1 MKGVLEALAL
11 VLKIHGVLDVE
22 EAFID
27 GSFAPAKKGAS
38 RWGRQNAARGP
49 KSWRAQT
56 GHGLPLAI
64 FVENATPHEV
74 KLAVPTLIQMVIPE
88 APQNLIGDNAY
99 DSDKPDA
106 ELSHYGIE
114 LIAPDRIGRFLPAVA
129 WSTTDL
135 PPAWP
140 ICAAPIR
147 HGPPGSF
154 E

>member
-1 MKGVLEALAL
+1 VGKTKRGKGT
-11 VLKIHGVLDVE
+11 KIM
-22 EAFID
+22 A
-27 GSFAPAKKGAS
+27 GAD
-38 RWGRQNAARGP
+38 
-49 KSWRAQT
+49 

-64 FVENATPHEV
+64 FVESATLHEV

-99 DSDKPDA
+99 DSDRLDA

-129 WSTTDL
+129 WSTADL